1 MDEPAQSDVQRGI
14 AALHAFLGPDV
25 VQTWLT
31 AITPRYN
38 EAAAF
43 TLPLPADYTGLSRR
57 LRIGFPSQ
65 FPAGQLALQVTPSPW
80 LQWPHAME
88 DGMCLHGFGERP
100 ITGTPE
106 SIVSDSLKRLG
117 QILDFAVEGSDPDRR
132 AAEFQAEITS
142 YWSHQL
148 KKSSQSLL
156 LLKRPTQAGPLY
168 ALSDPRREV
177 ISGWE
182 TLWLSDDQGAL
193 RKHHERVVGVARSVR
208 EPLAPAFFIKLQDY
222 PPLSVPTAEA
232 FFEWLTPYLDD
243 EDIPALLDWLERSDD
258 LPVRW
263 AVLELPGDQAGP
275 LFCFNLRSKA
285 LQPRRGPRYGLRAG
299 RRQGAQRTAL
309 FPVVLQVATLDL
321 LERAAIHSRERAGI
335 AEDLEHRRVVLV
347 GLGSLGSPVA
357 MLLAKA
363 GVGHL
368 TLIDP
373 DKLVG
378 QNLGRHALGMDELGK
393 SKVGALRMRLQR
405 DLPTVQIEAYN
416 TFVEVILT
424 AKPEVLDK
432 ADLVIV
438 TSAEWGSEVALWR
451 AKASGA
457 AWPLIQ
463 AWSEPNAFV
472 GHALVA
478 LEPGRDG
485 RRLFNERG
493 DFCEAFTQWPEGG
506 VVPLPACGESFIPG
520 GATGLASVVSMV
532 VNSAMRV
539 LRDQMP
545 AQAWVSSISTPDE
558 VARFKGHY
566 QGPRLENG
574 QVHVV
579 LEREWPACEE
589 RS

>member
-1 MDEPAQSDVQRGI
+1 VQNDVQRGI

-25 VQTWLT
+25 VQTWLA

-43 TLPLPADYTGLSRR
+43 TLPLPVDYTGVSRR
-57 LRIGFPSQ
+57 LRIGFPSN
-65 FPAGQLALQVTPSPW
+65 FPRGQLALHVTPSPW

-106 SIVSDSLKRLG
+106 SIVTDSLKRLG
-117 QILDFAVEGSDPDRR
+117 QILGFAVEGADPNRR
-132 AAEFQAEITS
+132 TAEFQAEIAS

-182 TLWLSDDQGAL
+182 TLWLSNELSIL
-193 RKHHERVVGVARSVR
+193 RKHHERVVGVGRSVR
-208 EPLAPAFFIKLQDY
+208 EPLAPAFYIKLQGY
-222 PPLSVPTAEA
+222 PPLEVPKAEA
-232 FFEWLTPYLDD
+232 FFEWLTPYLSDD
-243 EDIPALLDWLERSDD
+243 DLPAFLDWLESSDA
-258 LPVRW
+258 LPARW
-263 AVLELPGDQAGP
+263 AVVELPGEQAGP
-275 LFCFNLRSKA
+275 LFCFNVRSKA
-285 LQPRRGPRYGLRAG
+285 LHPRRGPHYGLRAG
-299 RRQGAQRTAL
+299 RRQGAQEAAL
-309 FPVVLQVATLDL
+309 FPSVLQVATLDL
-321 LERAAIHSRERAGI
+321 LERAAIHSREREGVA
-335 AEDLEHRRVVLV
+335 ADLEQRRVVLV
-347 GLGSLGSPVA
+347 GLGSLGSPLA
-357 MLLAKA
+357 MQLAKA

-393 SKVGALRMRLQR
+393 SKAGALRMRLQR
-405 DLPTVQIEAYN
+405 DLPTVHVEAYN
-416 TFVEVILT
+416 TFIEMVLT
-424 AKPEVLDK
+424 ARSEILDK

-451 AKASGA
+451 AKADGA
-457 AWPLIQ
+457 RWPLIQ
-463 AWSEPNAFV
+463 AWSEPHAFV
-472 GHALVA
+472 GHALIA
-478 LEPGRDG
+478 IEPGNDG

-493 DFCEAFTQWPEGG
+493 DFCQAFTQWPDGG

-532 VNSAMRV
+532 ANSAVRL
-539 LRDQMP
+539 LRGQIP
-545 AQAWVSSISTPDE
+545 ARAWVSSISTPDE
-558 VARFKGHY
+558 VTRLDGY
-566 QGPRLENG
+566 YRGPRLEAG

-579 LEREWPACEE
+579 LERDWPPLEG
-589 RS
+589 SP

>member
-1 MDEPAQSDVQRGI
+1 LAEPVQNDVQRGI
-14 AALHAFLGPDV
+14 GALHAFLGPDV

-43 TLPLPADYTGLSRR
+43 GLPLPVDYTGVSRR
-57 LRIGFPSQ
+57 LRIGFPSH
-65 FPAGQLALQVTPSPW
+65 FPRGQLALQVTPSPW

-106 SIVSDSLKRLG
+106 TIVSDSLKRLA
-117 QILDFAVEGSDPDRR
+117 QILGFAVEGSDPHRR
-132 AAEFQAEITS
+132 TAEFQAEITS
-142 YWSHQL
+142 YWSKQL

-177 ISGWE
+177 ISGCE
-182 TLWLSDDQGAL
+182 TLWLSDELSAL
-193 RKHHERVVGVARSVR
+193 KKHHERVVGVSRSIR
-208 EPLAPAFFIKLQDY
+208 ELLAPAFYVKLQSY
-222 PPLSVPTAEA
+222 PPVGVPKAEA
-232 FFEWLTPYLDD
+232 FFEWLTPHLDN
-243 EDIPALLDWLERSDD
+243 EDLPALLDWLERSDD

-263 AVLELPGDQAGP
+263 AVLELPGEQAGP

-299 RRQGAQRTAL
+299 RRQGAQKTAM
-309 FPVVLQVATLDL
+309 FPAALQVATLDL
-321 LERAAIHSRERAGI
+321 LERAAIHSRERAGM
-335 AEDLEHRRVVLV
+335 AADLEHRRVVLV

-393 SKVGALRMRLQR
+393 SKAGALRMRLQR
-405 DLPTVQIEAYN
+405 DLPTVQVEAYN
-416 TFVEVILT
+416 TYIEVILT
-424 AKPEVLDK
+424 AKSEVLDR
-432 ADLVIV
+432 ADLIIV

-451 AKASGA
+451 AKADGA
-457 AWPLIQ
+457 KWPLMQ

-478 LEPGRDG
+478 IEPTSDG

-493 DFCEAFTQWPEGG
+493 DYCQAFTQWPDGG

-532 VNSAMRV
+532 VNSAIRV
-539 LRDQMP
+539 LRGRMP
-545 AQAWVSSISTPDE
+545 AQAWMSSISTPDE
-558 VARFKGHY
+558 VIRLGGHY
-566 QGPRLENG
+566 RGPRLETG
-574 QVHVV
+574 QLQVV
-579 LEREWPACEE
+579 LERDWPPSEDRA
-589 RS
+589 